1 MLSKESTH
9 IAKKPEQCVKMA
21 CATPILQAESSV
33 RYVMEMK
40 TMDDHEKQMRLLEF
54 QQRQAI
60 ALEKIAEIL
69 ERMRLDA

>member
-9 IAKKPEQCVKMA
+9 IAKKPGQCVKMA
-21 CATPILQAESSV
+21 FVIQIQQAESSA

-40 TMDDHEKQMRLLEF
+40 IMDDHEKQMMLLEAMN
-54 QQRQAI
+54 RQAI
-60 ALEKIAEIL
+60 ALEHIARIL